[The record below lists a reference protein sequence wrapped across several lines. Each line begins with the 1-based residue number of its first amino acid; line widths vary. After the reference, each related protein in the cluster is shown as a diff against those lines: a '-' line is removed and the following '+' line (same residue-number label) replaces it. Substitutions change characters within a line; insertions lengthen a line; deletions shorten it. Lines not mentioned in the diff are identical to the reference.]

1 MTDFFEPFIEYG
13 PQEAE
18 KRELGQAKNLAEAAA
33 ETIGLS
39 HYIWSTL
46 PSSAILSQGKYHT
59 PHFESKA
66 SVDEYILKQFPELAS
81 KTTFLWVAYYAYNL
95 TFPLFTPNLLK
106 TSGKYGWVQPAG
118 PSTPITTIADQRRN
132 VGIFV
137 EAILRQPALT
147 RGRYVHAEV
156 ETLTNGELLER
167 WGKVTGKSTVYVPST
182 LEAYNQLFPAWGL
195 EMGVMLQF
203 WEAVGE
209 ASWSK
214 PGVSLLHKEDLG
226 IDAARLTGVDMALAQ
241 IDWTKL

>member
-1 MTDFFEPFIEYG
+1 MKYG

-18 KRELGQAKNLAEAAA
+18 KREFAQAKNVAEAAA

-46 PSSAILSQGKYHT
+46 PSSATLSQGRYHT
-59 PHFESKA
+59 PHFESK
-66 SVDEYILKQFPELAS
+66 SSIDEYILKQLPELAS
-81 KTTFLWVAYYAYNL
+81 KTTFLWVAYYASNL

-106 TSGKYGWVQPAG
+106 TSGKFGWVQPAG
-118 PSTPITTIADQRRN
+118 PSTPITTIADQRKN

-137 EAILRQPALT
+137 EAILRQPVLT

-167 WGKVTGKSTVYVPST
+167 WGNVTGKSTVYIPST
-182 LEAYNQLFPAWGL
+182 LEAYNQLFPGWGL

-214 PGVSLLHKEDLG
+214 PGVTLLRKEDLG
-226 IDAARLTGVDMALAQ
+226 IDAARLTGLDTTLAQ
-241 IDWTKL
+241 IDWTML